1 MKKIG
6 LLIKEDQESKIKGS
20 LKENQAVFVV
30 RYSGLS
36 SVSLSNLR
44 QSLKDSR
51 ATLFVVKNSVARRAL
66 KERGL
71 DVLIRSI
78 EGPCGLIFIKEE
90 PVGAS
95 KVLFKFF
102 KENEQLKLAGGLLKD
117 RIIEENDIE
126 EMAKLPSREV
136 LRAMLVAT
144 LSFPLFGFVRAIKYN
159 LNKFVYCIEQKQKK
173 E

>member
-1 MKKIG
+1 MKIG
-6 LLIKEDQESKIKGS
+6 LLIKEDQETKIKDS
-20 LKENQAVFVV
+20 LKDTQAVLVV
-30 RYSGLS
+30 GYSGLS
-36 SVSLSNLR
+36 SPSLSSLR
-44 QSLKDSR
+44 LSLKNSH
-51 ATLFVVKNSVARRAL
+51 ATFFVVKNSVARRAL

-78 EGPCGLIFIKEE
+78 EGPCGLVFVKDE
-90 PVGAS
+90 PVDAS

-102 KENEQLKLAGGLLKD
+102 KENEQLKLVGGLLKD
-117 RIIEENDIE
+117 RILEKKDIE

-144 LSFPLFGFVRAIKYN
+144 LSFPLFGLVRAIKYN
-159 LNKFVYCIEQKQKK
+159 LNKFVYCLEQKEKK